1 MTPRR
6 DQPSDAPALTEANR
20 LQGYLEMWKQTVTV
34 QQHFNEICWK
44 IRGLALTA
52 LTFTLGAASLT
63 ATAKE
68 RPAALTV
75 GDLDVDRSAL
85 TVCVGLLVWLAF
97 FFVDA
102 SWYHRLLKASVD
114 HGTALEQEVKRYL
127 PQAGLTAAISAGSP
141 SRVLWTRRQM
151 RSTHKLRAFYW
162 VIAGLLLA
170 LAVILQLSG

>member
-1 MTPRR
+1 MTPSD
-6 DQPSDAPALTEANR
+6 DQLLSPPKLTDADR

-68 RPAALTV
+68 RPVALTV
-75 GDLDVDRSAL
+75 GELEVDSSAL

-114 HGTALEQEVKRYL
+114 HGAALEQEVRTYL
-127 PQAGLTAAISAGSP
+127 PKSGLTAAISAGSP
-141 SRVLWTRRQM
+141 SRLLWSRRAM

-162 VIAGLLLA
+162 VIAALLFVLA
-170 LAVILQLSG
+170 AILQISD